1 MAPPDAILAE
11 LMRAA
16 VALVKRPALDQLV
29 YISDLPPPT
38 VLTRGAIGKKL
49 IHVASSAARR
59 DELLERGARALLLP
73 GYEMGRQDKF
83 KLALIGAFAR
93 GYVAEGE
100 AIVGL
105 VGRQPRA
112 YPDTI
117 HIARIE
123 KAIVDVTPFGEIGG
137 GQLPA
142 AVFDAIVELA
152 VQLGVEGWEGHAL
165 GTLFVVG
172 DSPRVM
178 ESSRQLAL
186 NPFQGY
192 SEEERNLADPAVRDA
207 LRSFAT
213 LDGGFIVR
221 EDGVVLA
228 AGRYLQFPPSEVKV
242 PLGLGARHMA
252 AALATAHTNATAI
265 VVSQSTG
272 KVRVFRRGRVVLELA
287 PHHRRT

>member
-1 MAPPDAILAE
+1 MVPTTIQAE
-11 LMRAA
+11 LIRAA
-16 VALVKRPALDQLV
+16 AALVGRRAFDQLV

-38 VLTRGAIGKKL
+38 GLLKAAAKKL
-49 IHVASSAARR
+49 IWCPSSATRR
-59 DELLERGARALLLP
+59 DELLEQGARALLLP

-93 GYVAEGE
+93 GYVTEGE

-105 VGRQPRA
+105 VGKQPRS

-117 HIARIE
+117 HVARIE

-137 GQLPA
+137 GQLPP
-142 AVFDAIVELA
+142 AVFDAIIELA
-152 VQLGVEGWEGHAL
+152 VHLGMEGWEGHAL
-165 GTLFVVG
+165 GTLFVIG
-172 DSPRVM
+172 DSARVM
-178 ESSRQLAL
+178 EGSRQLAL

-192 SEEERNLADPAVRDA
+192 SEEERNLADPSVQDA
-207 LRSFAT
+207 LRGFAT

-228 AGRYLQFPPSEVKV
+228 AGRYLQFPPSEEVKV

-252 AALATAHTNATAI
+252 AALATIWTNATAV

-272 KVRVFRRGRVVLELA
+272 KVRVFRKGRIVLELT
-287 PHHRRT
+287 PQVRRT